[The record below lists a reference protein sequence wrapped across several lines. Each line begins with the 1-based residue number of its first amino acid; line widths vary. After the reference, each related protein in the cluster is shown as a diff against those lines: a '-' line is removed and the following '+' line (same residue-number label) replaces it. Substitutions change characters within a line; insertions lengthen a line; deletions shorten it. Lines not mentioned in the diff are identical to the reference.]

1 MPYRN
6 CGGMIFSMP
15 LASGETYAGHATLRL
30 PRCTGM
36 EGVYAACHPGL
47 FRNEAR
53 PRAGVRTKSGRGDD
67 GNLKRDFGISDP
79 PAIGASAAIGASS
92 AAFHLRDGCRVF
104 RRSHNWPSSE
114 SKTITSGRERR
125 ASSRSRSVSVSPR
138 DGVSR

>member
-79 PAIGASAAIGASS
+79 PASGASS
-92 AAFHLRDGCRVF
+92 AMGA
-104 RRSHNWPSSE
+104 SSAVGIAG
-114 SKTITSGRERR
+114 SRIRSGR
-125 ASSRSRSVSVSPR
+125 VSPPATHTC
-138 DGVSR
+138 GVDQYPKPAS